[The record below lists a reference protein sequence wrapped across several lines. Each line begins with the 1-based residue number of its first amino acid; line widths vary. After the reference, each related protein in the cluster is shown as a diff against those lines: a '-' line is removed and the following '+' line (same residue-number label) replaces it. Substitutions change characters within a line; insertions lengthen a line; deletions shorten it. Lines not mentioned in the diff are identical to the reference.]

1 MRKLDADNAARGARS
16 RHETGVALEDR
27 TDSDRMRTTEL
38 LVAAPEVDVRVAA
51 FTIAHDEL
59 HVLLDRAGG
68 IQQLPRSAPSQFE
81 SIDSQARASLRSHLG
96 AAEQYMEQLYTLTV
110 VETGVWRIVVS
121 YVALISS
128 VDDPCDPALGRWER
142 ASALDRLSAG
152 DALVFE
158 YALFRVRSKLD
169 YTTIGFNLLPEEFT
183 LSELQAAYETVL
195 GRKLDK
201 RNFRRRMSALGI
213 LTVTGSTR
221 RDGSHRPARLYRY
234 RPDRDSTDFL
244 TPPWATAQEGS

>member
-1 MRKLDADNAARGARS
+1 MTVDDRPYLDGTRAAES
-16 RHETGVALEDR
+16 
-27 TDSDRMRTTEL
+27 M
-38 LVAAPEVDVRVAA
+38 VAAPEVDVRVAA
-51 FTIAHDEL
+51 FTIADDEL
-59 HVLLDRAGG
+59 YVLLDRSNG
-68 IQQLPRSAPSQFE
+68 IQQLPRSAPSRLE
-81 SIDSQARASLRSHLG
+81 SIDLQARESLRSHLG
-96 AAEQYMEQLYTLTV
+96 VAGQYMEQLYTLTV
-110 VETGVWRIVVS
+110 VEAGVWRIVVS

-128 VDDPCDPALGRWER
+128 PDGLSSPVAGRWER
-142 ASALDRLSAG
+142 TADLDQLSAG

-169 YTTIGFNLLPEEFT
+169 YTTIGFHLLPEEFT
-183 LSELQAAYETVL
+183 LSELQSAYETVL

-234 RPDRDSTDFL
+234 RPDRDSTDYL

>member
-1 MRKLDADNAARGARS
+1 VTLNERADIIERDAVQQA
-16 RHETGVALEDR
+16 
-27 TDSDRMRTTEL
+27 

-51 FTIAHDEL
+51 FTIADDEL
-59 HVLLDRAGG
+59 YVLLDRPAG
-68 IQQLPRSAPSQFE
+68 IQQLPRSAPSRLE
-81 SIDSQARASLRSHLG
+81 SIDLQARESLRSHLG
-96 AAEQYMEQLYTLTV
+96 TAEQYMEQLYTLTV
-110 VETGVWRIVVS
+110 EEGSVWRIVVS
-121 YVALISS
+121 YVALVSS
-128 VDDPCDPALGRWER
+128 PEGLQPPAVGRWER
-142 ASALDRLSAG
+142 AAALDSLGTG

-183 LSELQAAYETVL
+183 LSELQSAYETVL

-201 RNFRRRMSALGI
+201 RNFRRRMLALGI

-234 RPDRDSTDFL
+234 RPDRDSTDYL

>member
-1 MRKLDADNAARGARS
+1 VTLDDRI
-16 RHETGVALEDR
+16 EIDVAG
-27 TDSDRMRTTEL
+27 TAHT

-51 FTIAHDEL
+51 FTIAGDEL
-59 HVLLDRAGG
+59 YVLLDRGDG
-68 IQQLPRSAPSQFE
+68 IQQLPRSAPSRLE
-81 SIDSQARASLRSHLG
+81 SIDLQARESLRSHLG
-96 AAEQYMEQLYTLTV
+96 VAEQYMEQLYTLTV
-110 VETGVWRIVVS
+110 VEAGVWRIVVS

-128 VDDPCDPALGRWER
+128 SEGLKTPVAGRWER
-142 ASALDRLSAG
+142 AAALDQLSSG

-183 LSELQAAYETVL
+183 LSELQSAYETVL

-234 RPDRDSTDFL
+234 RPDRDSTDYL

>member
-1 MRKLDADNAARGARS
+1 VTLDDRI
-16 RHETGVALEDR
+16 EIDVAG
-27 TDSDRMRTTEL
+27 TAHT

-51 FTIAHDEL
+51 FTIAGDEL
-59 HVLLDRAGG
+59 YVLLDRGDG
-68 IQQLPRSAPSQFE
+68 IQQLPRSAPSRLE
-81 SIDSQARASLRSHLG
+81 SIDLQARESLRSHLG
-96 AAEQYMEQLYTLTV
+96 VAEQYMEQLYTLTV
-110 VETGVWRIVVS
+110 VEAGVWRIVVS
-121 YVALISS
+121 YVALVSS
-128 VDDPCDPALGRWER
+128 PEGLKTPVAGRWER
-142 ASALDRLSAG
+142 AAALDQLSSG

-183 LSELQAAYETVL
+183 LSELQSAYETVL

-234 RPDRDSTDFL
+234 RPDRDSTDYL

>member
-1 MRKLDADNAARGARS
+1 MDQRARFEPKS
-16 RHETGVALEDR
+16 HDR
-27 TDSDRMRTTEL
+27 TEL
-38 LVAAPEVDVRVAA
+38 AVAAPEVDIRVAA
-51 FTIAHDEL
+51 FTICGDL
-59 HVLLDRAGG
+59 LYVLLDRAKGV
-68 IQQLPRSAPSQFE
+68 QQLPRASVSRFT
-81 SIDSQARASLRSHLG
+81 SIDLQARDALRSHLG
-96 AAEQYMEQLYTLTV
+96 LPEQYMEQLYTLTV
-110 VETGVWRIVVS
+110 VESGVWRIVVS

-128 VDDPCDPALGRWER
+128 PDELIAPASGRWEL
-142 ASALDRLSAG
+142 ASALDQLIIG

-169 YTTIGFNLLPEEFT
+169 YTTIGFNLLPAEFT
-183 LSELQAAYETVL
+183 LSELQSAYETVL

-234 RPDRDSTDFL
+234 RPDRDSSDFL
-244 TPPWATAQEGS
+244 TPPWATAQEGT